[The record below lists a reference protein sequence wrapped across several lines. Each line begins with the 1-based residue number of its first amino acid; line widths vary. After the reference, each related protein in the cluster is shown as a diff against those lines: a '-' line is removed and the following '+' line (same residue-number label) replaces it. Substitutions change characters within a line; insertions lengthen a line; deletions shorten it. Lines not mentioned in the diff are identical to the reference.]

1 MTQAETTLGVVIFP
15 SGGEEEE
22 EEQGGG
28 TEPHKGR
35 DEDSSTSEGTYSAL
49 HISF

>member
-15 SGGEEEE
+15 SREE